1 MAGRTVRVQGFPAEL
16 PPDRAAD
23 KLTIHFLRSRNGGG
37 DIANVRV
44 LPGSLP
50 CALIT
55 FEAPEVAQRILQV
68 KNHVLAIGK
77 TQYPLEV
84 TPHASELSPNEIF
97 IHVSMTID
105 YSRLPTGKT
114 LLKDLHKE
122 YSNIHFS
129 FDSKHMQCIVQGPF
143 TELQTF
149 SRDLLG
155 NLNLKNQ
162 ATGQILLPASS
173 CGAKEMGMPD
183 QQQVPD
189 STGSAQEAAKL
200 PDCDQVQ
207 EMAAKVSSPQSPV
220 GEEAVELLGKLEDF
234 SLVMDSDIYLY
245 MQRFCAAEY
254 QGVLHQHH
262 VDVVDASGDGIAVLY
277 LQPSGGVSG
286 DRDALRQAQLAL
298 QQLYQQLE
306 ASLRKEKIAKK
317 GLGMDSQ
324 ALRALTRE
332 LQELYPQLLCHE
344 DVKQLYL
351 VGNLVD
357 VCKAKQ
363 FLDDSATRRGAA
375 HTVDTLSSSQPSGTT
390 EAAPLLGKPPVHPS
404 ATRLSPSK
412 QEQKGEFKLAAN
424 FSTPKADRSQ
434 AGQDLLVNQDSPP
447 VGHVQLSGKHSSET
461 HAPGQSDPRALS
473 QQYQP
478 PTPMTDKV
486 VGSARPPTPM
496 TDKVVGSAQP
506 STPMTDKVV
515 GSAQPSTPVTD
526 KVVGSPRPST
536 PVTDKV
542 VGSARPSTP
551 MTDKVVGSAAEPQQ
565 NDPTEGGYVEGG
577 ARLTGE
583 KVLGPVAGK
592 ESSTCQHPE
601 DSKSSG
607 PFGYHSLAGIY
618 SNCDVTW
625 TSFASGCKPSASSP
639 VLRRSNSFSLSR
651 SKESSNSGDISG
663 VSEEMSLD
671 TLQWF
676 YLKDV
681 CRAAIDELCRAGGVC
696 ILERHAGDCTVLMLQ
711 AEDRRKLLQAKWTL
725 EDLVQKCP
733 DLVCQSVSYSELAV
747 SGPDDSDLSELCS
760 LLRGK
765 SFQVGLS
772 KDKYKLYLACP
783 KEMLPAMNEAFQMF
797 SSRRLCATKSSSLSP
812 GPEST
817 GNLSLLQPSRS
828 QDPVLDVAFPG
839 SLNSPHH
846 LNTIDKMDSPSV
858 LRASWVPEAEE
869 KGSPSP
875 WRYQQAWG
883 QEEARGYV
891 DSWAGRRGSSLLN
904 LGTVN
909 KPSPPGLREFQEQRK
924 TKLTLG
930 EPDSPRL
937 KQVLPDRFQFA
948 RDKSRGGHHEA
959 MGQQHC
965 PVPAADETLHS
976 LPTWLPRA
984 VAAEPPPAVAQQ
996 APAAEPTDQG
1006 RAQLPG
1012 GRSNEQEEP
1021 ELPSQ
1026 QQRDPSLGQES
1037 SSIPLEQGDACQGC
1051 CGRALCST
1059 CFAADSMQPA
1069 CCDSSSDIPSCNILR
1084 TLKISSL
1091 SQSLPGFYP
1100 HPTLQLTYNIPDGVQ
1115 GAGDPRPGHPYK
1127 GGNFCAF
1134 LPENTEGVKIA
1145 KLLKRAFECELTFQI
1160 KSCNGEERV
1169 TWGPI
1174 PHKTSWDG
1182 GKARNG
1188 YPDAQYLHE
1197 VGTVLNILG
1206 LV

>member
-55 FEAPEVAQRILQV
+55 FEAPEVAQRILKV

-105 YSRLPTGKT
+105 YGKLPMGKT

-129 FDSKHMQCIVQGPF
+129 FDSKNMQCIVQGPF

-155 NLNLKNQ
+155 SLNLKNQ

-173 CGAKEMGMPD
+173 CGDKEMEMPD

-189 STGSAQEAAKL
+189 STESSQETAKL

-207 EMAAKVSSPQSPV
+207 EMTAKEPSPQSPV
-220 GEEAVELLGKLEDF
+220 SEEAVELLGKLEDF
-234 SLVMDSDIYLY
+234 SLAMDLDIYLY

-262 VDVVDASGDGIAVLY
+262 VDVVDVSGDGIAVLY
-277 LQPSGGVSG
+277 LQPSGGVSR
-286 DRDALRQAQLAL
+286 DTDALRQAHLAL

-306 ASLRKEKIAKK
+306 VSLRKEKIAKE
-317 GLGMDSQ
+317 GLAMDSQ

-363 FLDDSATRRGAA
+363 FLEDSVTRRGAA
-375 HTVDTLSSSQPSGTT
+375 HTVDTLSSSEPSGTT
-390 EAAPLLGKPPVHPS
+390 EATLVAKPPVYPS

-424 FSTPKADRSQ
+424 FSSLKADRSQ

-447 VGHVQLSGKHSSET
+447 VGQVQLSGKDSSET
-461 HAPGQSDPRALS
+461 DAPGQSYPRALTQQS
-473 QQYQP
+473 Q
-478 PTPMTDKV
+478 
-486 VGSARPPTPM
+486 PPTPM

-506 STPMTDKVV
+506 P
-515 GSAQPSTPVTD
+515 
-526 KVVGSPRPST
+526 T

-542 VGSARPSTP
+542 VGSAT
-551 MTDKVVGSAAEPQQ
+551 EPQQ
-565 NDPTEGGYVEGG
+565 NDPTERGHAEGG

-583 KVLGPVAGK
+583 KVLLPVAGK
-592 ESSTCQHPE
+592 ENSTFQHPE
-601 DSKSSG
+601 DSKGSG

-625 TSFASGCKPSASSP
+625 TSFALGCKPSASSP

-651 SKESSNSGDISG
+651 PKESSNSGDISR

-681 CRAAIDELCRAGGVC
+681 CHATIDELCRAGGVH
-696 ILERHAGDCTVLMLQ
+696 ISERHAGDCTVLMLQ
-711 AEDRRKLLQAKWTL
+711 AEDRRRLLQAKWKV

-733 DLVCQSVSYSELAV
+733 DLVCQSVSYSDLAV
-747 SGPDDSDLSELCS
+747 TGPDDSDLSELCS

-783 KEMLPAMNEAFQMF
+783 KEMLPGVTEAFHMF
-797 SSRRLCATKSSSLSP
+797 SSRRLCAMKSSSLSP

-817 GNLSLLQPSRS
+817 GKSSVIQPSRS
-828 QDPVLDVAFPG
+828 QGPVLHLAVPG
-839 SLNSPHH
+839 TLNSLQH
-846 LNTIDKMDSPSV
+846 LNIIDKIDSPGV
-858 LRASWVPEAEE
+858 LRASWLPEAEE
-869 KGSPSP
+869 KGFSSP
-875 WRYQQAWG
+875 WRYQQVWG
-883 QEEARGYV
+883 QEEARGYI
-891 DSWAGRRGSSLLN
+891 DSGAGRRGSSLLS
-904 LGTVN
+904 LGTGD
-909 KPSPPGLREFQEQRK
+909 KLSPPGLREFQEQRK
-924 TKLTLG
+924 TKLSLG
-930 EPDSPRL
+930 EPDSTRL

-948 RDKSRGGHHEA
+948 RDKSRGGHNEA
-959 MGQQHC
+959 VGQQHC
-965 PVPAADETLHS
+965 PVPAADETPHS

-1026 QQRDPSLGQES
+1026 QRRDPSLGQES
-1037 SSIPLEQGDACQGC
+1037 STIPLDQCDACQGSGVTC
-1051 CGRALCST
+1051 QGSCGHTSCRT
-1059 CFAADSMQPA
+1059 CFATGTMQPA
-1069 CCDSSSDIPSCNILR
+1069 CCESSDIPNCNILG

-1091 SQSLPGFYP
+1091 SQSLPGFYGGS
-1100 HPTLQLTYNIPDGVQ
+1100 TLQLAYNIPDGVQ
-1115 GAGDPRPGHPYK
+1115 GVGDPHPGHPYK

-1134 LPENTEGVKIA
+1134 LPETLEGVKIA
-1145 KLLKRAFECELTFQI
+1145 KLLKKAFECGLTFQI

-1197 VGTVLNILG
+1197 VGTVLNKLG

>member
-105 YSRLPTGKT
+105 YGKLPTGKT

-129 FDSKHMQCIVQGPF
+129 FDSKNMQCIVQGPF

-155 NLNLKNQ
+155 SLNLKNQ

-189 STGSAQEAAKL
+189 STESAQEAAKL

-207 EMAAKVSSPQSPV
+207 EMAAQVPSPQSPV

-234 SLVMDSDIYLY
+234 SLAMDSDIYLY

-262 VDVVDASGDGIAVLY
+262 VDVVDVSGDGIAVLY
-277 LQPSGGVSG
+277 LQPSGAVSG
-286 DRDALRQAQLAL
+286 DTDALRQAQLAL

-324 ALRALTRE
+324 AVRALTRE

-363 FLDDSATRRGAA
+363 FLEDSVTRRSAA

-390 EAAPLLGKPPVHPS
+390 EAALLAKPPVHPS

-424 FSTPKADRSQ
+424 FSTLKADRSQ
-434 AGQDLLVNQDSPP
+434 AGQDFLVNQDSPP
-447 VGHVQLSGKHSSET
+447 VEQVQLSGKHSSET
-461 HAPGQSDPRALS
+461 DAPGQSDPRALS

-478 PTPMTDKV
+478 PTPM
-486 VGSARPPTPM
+486 A
-496 TDKVVGSAQP
+496 DKVVGSAQP
-506 STPMTDKVV
+506 PSPM
-515 GSAQPSTPVTD
+515 A
-526 KVVGSPRPST
+526 
-536 PVTDKV
+536 
-542 VGSARPSTP
+542 
-551 MTDKVVGSAAEPQQ
+551 DKVVGSAAKPQQ
-565 NDPTEGGYVEGG
+565 YDPTEGGHVEGG

-583 KVLGPVAGK
+583 KVLVPVAGK
-592 ESSTCQHPE
+592 ENSTFQHPE
-601 DSKSSG
+601 DSKGSG
-607 PFGYHSLAGIY
+607 PFGRHSLAGIY

-625 TSFASGCKPSASSP
+625 TSFALGCKPSASSP
-639 VLRRSNSFSLSR
+639 ALRRSNSFSLSR
-651 SKESSNSGDISG
+651 SKESSSSGDISR
-663 VSEEMSLD
+663 VCEEMSLD

-681 CRAAIDELCRAGGVC
+681 CHAAIDELCRAGGVH
-696 ILERHAGDCTVLMLQ
+696 ISERHAGDCTVLMLQ
-711 AEDRRKLLQAKWTL
+711 AEDRRRLLQAKWKV

-783 KEMLPAMNEAFQMF
+783 KEMLPGVSEAFHMF
-797 SSRRLCATKSSSLSP
+797 SSRRLCAMKSSSLSP
-812 GPEST
+812 GPDST
-817 GNLSLLQPSRS
+817 GKWSVIQPSRS
-828 QDPVLDVAFPG
+828 QHPVLDVALPG

-846 LNTIDKMDSPSV
+846 LNIINKTDSPHV
-858 LRASWVPEAEE
+858 LRASWLPEAEE
-869 KGSPSP
+869 KGCPSP

-883 QEEARGYV
+883 QEEAGGYV
-891 DSWAGRRGSSLLN
+891 DSGAGRQGSSLLS
-904 LGTVN
+904 LGTGD
-909 KPSPPGLREFQEQRK
+909 KPSSPGLREFQEQHK

-948 RDKSRGGHHEA
+948 RDKSRGGHNEA

-965 PVPAADETLHS
+965 PVPAADEAPHS
-976 LPTWLPRA
+976 LPTWLPRP

-1012 GRSNEQEEP
+1012 GRSSEQEEP

-1026 QQRDPSLGQES
+1026 QRRDPSLGQES
-1037 SSIPLEQGDACQGC
+1037 ITIPLEQCDACQGSGVTC
-1051 CGRALCST
+1051 QGSCGHALCRT
-1059 CFAADSMQPA
+1059 CFAADRMQAA
-1069 CCDSSSDIPSCNILR
+1069 CCDSSSDILSCNILG

-1091 SQSLPGFYP
+1091 CQSLPGFFGES
-1100 HPTLQLTYNIPDGVQ
+1100 TLQLAYNIPDGVQ
-1115 GAGDPRPGHPYK
+1115 GVGNPRPGHPYK
-1127 GGNFCAF
+1127 GGNFFAF
-1134 LPENTEGVKIA
+1134 LPENPEGVKIA
-1145 KLLKRAFECELTFQI
+1145 MLLKRAFECGLTFQI

-1169 TWGPI
+1169 MWGPI

-1188 YPDAQYLHE
+1188 YPDARYLHE
-1197 VGTVLNILG
+1197 VGTVLNKLG